1 MSHSIFFVTMSVKN
15 SSWEKKKKK
24 TENAGKA
31 LSGAQYKKLPGT
43 KKARFQ
49 VKSGKEE
56 SRRVQSNVTFT
67 ELGINNSNIPRKEK

>member
-1 MSHSIFFVTMSVKN
+1 LLQCLSKTVP
-15 SSWEKKKKK
+15 ERKKKKNRK
-24 TENAGKA
+24 RRQA